1 MGRARRYV
9 GTNPFRW
16 IGDDTSL
23 ALGTTPTCPA
33 ARSVTPPR
41 RRAALL
47 PPAASL
53 WLTGAYGRVCAGTA
67 MYDLM
72 GKAVGVPVWQLIGP
86 QQRAYVPVGSWTVS
100 AAPAHMAE
108 AVQRYQARGY
118 VSAAQLPLRRPPEAS

>member
-1 MGRARRYV
+1 
-9 GTNPFRW
+9 
-16 IGDDTSL
+16 
-23 ALGTTPTCPA
+23 
-33 ARSVTPPR
+33 
-41 RRAALL
+41 
-47 PPAASL
+47 
-53 WLTGAYGRVCAGTA
+53 

-118 VSAAQLPLRRPPEAS
+118 VSACMQLPLRRPPVPHRRCCAWLTDLAQVPPLAIPERL

>member
-1 MGRARRYV
+1 
-9 GTNPFRW
+9 
-16 IGDDTSL
+16 
-23 ALGTTPTCPA
+23 
-33 ARSVTPPR
+33 
-41 RRAALL
+41 
-47 PPAASL
+47 
-53 WLTGAYGRVCAGTA
+53 